1 MAGPVPARHRGRAG
15 MIEAEPHD
23 VDALTGSLLDWL
35 EDEPDPLRRYFRIA
49 ADLALYCAVV
59 ERLAEA
65 RDACVVALHQ
75 SGSSYAAIAN
85 HTGLTRARVQQLTER
100 GERRH

>member
-1 MAGPVPARHRGRAG
+1 

-49 ADLALYCAVV
+49 ADLALYRAVV
-59 ERLAEA
+59 ELLAEA
-65 RDACVVALHQ
+65 HDACVVALHG
-75 SGSSYAAIAN
+75 SGASYADIADL
-85 HTGLTRARVQQLTER
+85 TGLTRSRVQQLTER
-100 GERRH
+100 GSRR